1 MSKFKSLFVLLSVI
15 FGLIS
20 VSVFIYC
27 VFYFSNKGFEITDET
42 YYLYFTEHP
51 KLNIYLTQNFGIL
64 NNFACLG
71 KISIINLRITK
82 LVFQI
87 VAITI
92 FIYCLFY
99 YIRKNSCVL
108 SKYNMLLI
116 SVSIVMASFVNYDY
130 LPMTLSYNTW
140 TLILSLFCFSLI
152 FIELINKLK
161 TVQLLTSFGYGFL
174 TLCLFL
180 VKFPNSVI
188 MIMIYVFINFMFN
201 RQLWSI
207 KIITFFSGILIS
219 YLIFINDYN
228 HLLNIISNYKVAL
241 FDLKYMSTGSY
252 LEQFKSFILLCYQL
266 NYLSYLVIIILL
278 TIGIS
283 KFNKSKNQ
291 IINYI
296 PILLN
301 LGFALLFFKGNSQN
315 LYNDF
320 MVFCL
325 LILNGFIYIIFN
337 KSSLVKI
344 NYFSEIHII
353 SFILMVLPVGL
364 MLGTNNMFY
373 YTASQ
378 TMCFSLAGI
387 ILLMSCKSKID
398 FFYLPISSVFVCA
411 FVFSVDYFGAVKTP
425 YRQGNLFEKNIPI
438 HFHPY
443 LDGLYESKERF
454 IDYSAMNSVINKLS
468 PSTKKVVT
476 FFSYMGLNYIA
487 NKSTFPECPL
497 SDGENYIEADK
508 YILKREHFNDSF
520 ELIVV
525 PSKVYNNIKFKSM
538 FAQYVVFF
546 DKNYKLKFSYTL
558 LSTKETVYFYKKNSL

>member
-20 VSVFIYC
+20 VAVFIYC
-27 VFYFSNKGFEITDET
+27 VFYFSDKGFEITDET
-42 YYLYFTEHP
+42 FYLYFTEH
-51 KLNIYLTQNFGIL
+51 LNPDIYLTTNFGVL

-92 FIYCLFY
+92 FIYCLFFY
-99 YIRKNSCVL
+99 LRKNNCVL
-108 SKYNMLLI
+108 SKNNMLLI

-152 FIELINKLK
+152 FIELINKVK

-174 TLCLFL
+174 TFCLFL

-201 RQLWSI
+201 RKLWSI
-207 KIITFFSGILIS
+207 KIITFFSGTLIS

-301 LGFALLFFKGNSQN
+301 LGFAITFFKGNSQN

-325 LILNGFIYIIFN
+325 LILNGFIYIILN

-353 SFILMVLPVGL
+353 SFILMILPVGL

-378 TMCFSLAGI
+378 SMCFSLAGI
-387 ILLMSCKSKID
+387 ILLMSCKSEID

-425 YRQGNLFEKNIPI
+425 YRQSNLLEKNIPI
-438 HFHPY
+438 NFHPY
-443 LDGLYESKERF
+443 LDGIYESKERF
-454 IDYSAMNSVINKLS
+454 IDYSAMNIISNKLS

-487 NKSTFPECPL
+487 NKNTFPECPM

-508 YILKREHFNDSF
+508 YILSREHFNDSF
-520 ELIVV
+520 ELIIV
-525 PSKVYNNIKFKSM
+525 PSKVYNNLKFKSM
-538 FAQYVVFF
+538 FAQFGVCF

>member
-27 VFYFSNKGFEITDET
+27 VFYFSDKGFEITDET

-92 FIYCLFY
+92 FIYCLFFY
-99 YIRKNSCVL
+99 LRKNNCVL
-108 SKYNMLLI
+108 SKNNMLLI

-152 FIELINKLK
+152 FIELINKSK
-161 TVQLLTSFGYGFL
+161 TFQLLTSFGYGFL
-174 TLCLFL
+174 TFCLFL

-188 MIMIYVFINFMFN
+188 MILIYVFINFMFN
-201 RQLWSI
+201 RQLWSL

-228 HLLNIISNYKVAL
+228 HFLNIISNYKVAL

-325 LILNGFIYIIFN
+325 LILNGFIYIILN

-353 SFILMVLPVGL
+353 SFILMLLPVGL

-411 FVFSVDYFGAVKTP
+411 FVFSIDYFGAVRTP
-425 YRQGNLFEKNIPI
+425 YRQGNLLEKNIPI

-454 IDYSAMNSVINKLS
+454 IDYSTMNSVINKLS

-487 NKSTFPECPL
+487 NKNTFPECPM

-508 YILKREHFNDSF
+508 YILKREHFDDSF

-525 PSKVYNNIKFKSM
+525 PNKVYNNIKFKSM
-538 FAQYVVFF
+538 FAQYGVFF

-558 LSTKETVYFYKKNSL
+558 LSTKETIYFYTKNNL